1 MGMYKSDVK
10 PVVCASNIS
19 TAVLFTGPTRLR
31 GIIAQ
36 STGSSGTAVIN
47 GLADATT
54 VSTSTNT
61 QVYIPIS
68 VGAGGTETLNLPEDG
83 ILYAQRNGTGIVD
96 GIGVVSNTSALTIT
110 LLIDK

>member
-83 ILYAQRNGTGIVD
+83 ILYAQRNGTGIID

-110 LLIDK
+110 LLINK